1 MITVLKL
8 KLTQLVPFTHKNF
21 YKHNQ
26 FFSLFAYHLAEF
38 EMLSK
43 IISIFCLF
51 IVQNPA
57 SSDCVTLA
65 GEGQGQPQ
73 EAVA

>member
-1 MITVLKL
+1 
-8 KLTQLVPFTHKNF
+8 
-21 YKHNQ
+21 
-26 FFSLFAYHLAEF
+26 
-38 EMLSK
+38 MLSK

-65 GEGQGQPQ
+65 GEGQGQQQ